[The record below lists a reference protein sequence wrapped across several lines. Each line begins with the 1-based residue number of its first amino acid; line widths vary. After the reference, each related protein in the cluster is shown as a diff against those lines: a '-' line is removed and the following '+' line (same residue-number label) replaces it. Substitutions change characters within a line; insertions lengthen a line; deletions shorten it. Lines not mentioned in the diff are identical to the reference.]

1 MQLKKEVSSKELAE
15 KAIQTLQLEMSE
27 SDCENENDL
36 DFRAEDQ
43 LDEKGSPA
51 LRPLRHF
58 GRTGRRAV
66 VRVEEGEPD
75 VLEVDHVDLVKQV
88 EPDVLEVDHV
98 ELVKQV
104 EPDVLEVDHVELVK
118 QVGQV
123 DSGVGR
129 EVKDQDQG
137 EDSQCSDEQPRIPT
151 KLSTLGQVRI

>member
-15 KAIQTLQLEMSE
+15 KAVQTLQLEMSE

-75 VLEVDHVDLVKQV
+75 VLEVDHV
-88 EPDVLEVDHV
+88 

-118 QVGQV
+118 QVQQV

-129 EVKDQDQG
+129 EVRDQDQG

>member
-15 KAIQTLQLEMSE
+15 KAVQTLQLEMSE

-66 VRVEEGEPD
+66 VRVEEGDHVELVKHVEPD

-88 EPDVLEVDHV
+88 
-98 ELVKQV
+98 
-104 EPDVLEVDHVELVK
+104 
-118 QVGQV
+118 GQG

-137 EDSQCSDEQPRIPT
+137 EDSQCSDEHSRIPT

>member
-15 KAIQTLQLEMSE
+15 KAIQTLQLEMSG

-104 EPDVLEVDHVELVK
+104 
-118 QVGQV
+118 QQV

-129 EVKDQDQG
+129 EVKYQDPG
-137 EDSQCSDEQPRIPT
+137 EDSHCSDEQPRIPT

>member
-75 VLEVDHVDLVKQV
+75 VLEVDHVELVKHV

-98 ELVKQV
+98 
-104 EPDVLEVDHVELVK
+104 DLVK
-118 QVGQV
+118 QVGQG

>member
-15 KAIQTLQLEMSE
+15 KAIQTLQLEMSG

-75 VLEVDHVDLVKQV
+75 VLEVDHVELVKHV

-98 ELVKQV
+98 
-104 EPDVLEVDHVELVK
+104 DLVK
-118 QVGQV
+118 QVGQG

>member
-43 LDEKGSPA
+43 VDEKGSPA

-58 GRTGRRAV
+58 GGTGRRAF
-66 VRVEEGEPD
+66 VRVE
-75 VLEVDHVDLVKQV
+75 
-88 EPDVLEVDHV
+88 
-98 ELVKQV
+98 QV

>member
-75 VLEVDHVDLVKQV
+75 VLEVDHV
-88 EPDVLEVDHV
+88 

-118 QVGQV
+118 QVQQV

-129 EVKDQDQG
+129 EVSDQDQG

>member
-15 KAIQTLQLEMSE
+15 KAVQTLQLEMSE

-36 DFRAEDQ
+36 DFRTEDK

-75 VLEVDHVDLVKQV
+75 VLDVDHVDLVKQV

-98 ELVKQV
+98 
-104 EPDVLEVDHVELVK
+104 DLVK

-137 EDSQCSDEQPRIPT
+137 EDSQYSDERPRIPT

>member
-15 KAIQTLQLEMSE
+15 KAIQTLQLEMSK

-75 VLEVDHVDLVKQV
+75 VLEVDHV
-88 EPDVLEVDHV
+88 
-98 ELVKQV
+98 
-104 EPDVLEVDHVELVK
+104 
-118 QVGQV
+118 
-123 DSGVGR
+123 
-129 EVKDQDQG
+129 

>member
-51 LRPLRHF
+51 LRPLRPF
-58 GRTGRRAV
+58 DRTGRRAV
-66 VRVEEGEPD
+66 VRVE
-75 VLEVDHVDLVKQV
+75 
-88 EPDVLEVDHV
+88 
-98 ELVKQV
+98 QV

>member
-15 KAIQTLQLEMSE
+15 KAVQTLQLEMSE

-75 VLEVDHVDLVKQV
+75 VLEVDHVELVKHV

-98 ELVKQV
+98 
-104 EPDVLEVDHVELVK
+104 DLVK
-118 QVGQV
+118 QVGQG

-137 EDSQCSDEQPRIPT
+137 EDSQCSDEHSRIPT
-151 KLSTLGQVRI
+151 KLSTLAQVRI

>member
-15 KAIQTLQLEMSE
+15 KAVQTLQLEMSG

-75 VLEVDHVDLVKQV
+75 VLEVDHVELVKHV

-98 ELVKQV
+98 
-104 EPDVLEVDHVELVK
+104 DLVK
-118 QVGQV
+118 QVGQG

-137 EDSQCSDEQPRIPT
+137 EDSQCSDEHSRIPT

>member
-58 GRTGRRAV
+58 SRTGRRAV

-104 EPDVLEVDHVELVK
+104 
-118 QVGQV
+118 GQV

-129 EVKDQDQG
+129 EVKNQDQG

>member
-15 KAIQTLQLEMSE
+15 KAIQTLQLEMSG

-75 VLEVDHVDLVKQV
+75 VLEVDHVELVKHV

-98 ELVKQV
+98 
-104 EPDVLEVDHVELVK
+104 DLVK
-118 QVGQV
+118 QVGQG

-137 EDSQCSDEQPRIPT
+137 EDSQCSDEHSRIPT

>member
-66 VRVEEGEPD
+66 VRVE
-75 VLEVDHVDLVKQV
+75 QV
-88 EPDVLEVDHV
+88 EPDVLGVDHV
-98 ELVKQV
+98 ELFKQV

-137 EDSQCSDEQPRIPT
+137 EDSQCSDEQPKIPT

>member
-75 VLEVDHVDLVKQV
+75 VLEVDHVELVKHV

-98 ELVKQV
+98 
-104 EPDVLEVDHVELVK
+104 DLVK
-118 QVGQV
+118 QVGQG

-137 EDSQCSDEQPRIPT
+137 EDSQCSDKQPRIPT

>member
-43 LDEKGSPA
+43 LDEMSPA

-58 GRTGRRAV
+58 GRTGRRAF
-66 VRVEEGEPD
+66 VRVEQVEPD

-88 EPDVLEVDHV
+88 
-98 ELVKQV
+98 
-104 EPDVLEVDHVELVK
+104 
-118 QVGQV
+118 GQV
-123 DSGVGR
+123 DSGMGR

-137 EDSQCSDEQPRIPT
+137 EDSQCSDERPRIPT

>member
-104 EPDVLEVDHVELVK
+104 
-118 QVGQV
+118 GQV

-137 EDSQCSDEQPRIPT
+137 EDSQCSDEHSRIPT

>member
-58 GRTGRRAV
+58 GRTGRR
-66 VRVEEGEPD
+66 VEE
-75 VLEVDHVDLVKQV
+75 V
-88 EPDVLEVDHV
+88 EPDVLD
-98 ELVKQV
+98 
-104 EPDVLEVDHVELVK
+104 VDHVELVK

-137 EDSQCSDEQPRIPT
+137 EDPQCSDEQPRIPT

>member
-15 KAIQTLQLEMSE
+15 KAIQTLQLEVSE

-36 DFRAEDQ
+36 DFRTEDQ

-104 EPDVLEVDHVELVK
+104 E
-118 QVGQV
+118 QV

-151 KLSTLGQVRI
+151 KLSTLCQVRI

>member
-1 MQLKKEVSSKELAE
+1 MQLKKEVSSKKLAE
-15 KAIQTLQLEMSE
+15 KAVQTLQLEMSE

-75 VLEVDHVDLVKQV
+75 VLEVDHVELVKHV

-98 ELVKQV
+98 
-104 EPDVLEVDHVELVK
+104 DLVK
-118 QVGQV
+118 QVGQG

-137 EDSQCSDEQPRIPT
+137 EDSQCSDEHSRIPT

>member
-27 SDCENENDL
+27 SDCENENDP
-36 DFRAEDQ
+36 DFRTEDQ
-43 LDEKGSPA
+43 LDEKGSLA

-88 EPDVLEVDHV
+88 GHGVLEVDHV

-104 EPDVLEVDHVELVK
+104 E
-118 QVGQV
+118 QV

>member
-66 VRVEEGEPD
+66 VRVVEGEPD
-75 VLEVDHVDLVKQV
+75 V
-88 EPDVLEVDHV
+88 PEVDHV

-104 EPDVLEVDHVELVK
+104 EPDVLEVDHVDLVK
-118 QVGQV
+118 QVGQG

>member
-15 KAIQTLQLEMSE
+15 KAVQTLQLEMSE

-66 VRVEEGEPD
+66 VRVEEGDHVELVKHVEPD

-88 EPDVLEVDHV
+88 
-98 ELVKQV
+98 
-104 EPDVLEVDHVELVK
+104 
-118 QVGQV
+118 GQG

-137 EDSQCSDEQPRIPT
+137 EDSQCSDKQPRIPT

>member
-15 KAIQTLQLEMSE
+15 KAVQTLQLEMSE

-75 VLEVDHVDLVKQV
+75 VLD
-88 EPDVLEVDHV
+88 
-98 ELVKQV
+98 
-104 EPDVLEVDHVELVK
+104 VDHVELVK
-118 QVGQV
+118 QVGQG
-123 DSGVGR
+123 DSGMGR

-137 EDSQCSDEQPRIPT
+137 EDSQCSDEHSRIPT

>member
-58 GRTGRRAV
+58 GRSGRGAV

-98 ELVKQV
+98 EL
-104 EPDVLEVDHVELVK
+104 DK

>member
-1 MQLKKEVSSKELAE
+1 MFQVKEKELVQLKKEVSSKELAE
-15 KAIQTLQLEMSE
+15 KAIQTLQLEMSK

-51 LRPLRHF
+51 LQPQRRF
-58 GRTGRRAV
+58 GRTGKRAV
-66 VRVEEGEPD
+66 MRVEQVEPG
-75 VLEVDHVDLVKQV
+75 VLDVDHVD
-88 EPDVLEVDHV
+88 
-98 ELVKQV
+98 
-104 EPDVLEVDHVELVK
+104 LVK

-137 EDSQCSDEQPRIPT
+137 EDSQCSDEQPKIPT

>member
-27 SDCENENDL
+27 SDCENENDP
-36 DFRAEDQ
+36 DFRTEDQ
-43 LDEKGSPA
+43 LDGQGSPA
-51 LRPLRHF
+51 LQALRQF
-58 GRTGRRAV
+58 DRTGAV
-66 VRVEEGEPD
+66 VRVE
-75 VLEVDHVDLVKQV
+75 QV

-98 ELVKQV
+98 
-104 EPDVLEVDHVELVK
+104 DLVK

-137 EDSQCSDEQPRIPT
+137 EDSQYSDERPRIPT

>member
-75 VLEVDHVDLVKQV
+75 VLEVDHV
-88 EPDVLEVDHV
+88 

-118 QVGQV
+118 QVQQV

-129 EVKDQDQG
+129 EVRDQDQG

>member
-104 EPDVLEVDHVELVK
+104 E
-118 QVGQV
+118 QV

>member
-15 KAIQTLQLEMSE
+15 KAVQTLQLEMSE

-104 EPDVLEVDHVELVK
+104 
-118 QVGQV
+118 GQV

-137 EDSQCSDEQPRIPT
+137 EDSQCSDEHSRIPT

>member
-15 KAIQTLQLEMSE
+15 KAVQTLQLEMSE

-43 LDEKGSPA
+43 LDEKGKPA

-75 VLEVDHVDLVKQV
+75 VLEVDHVELVKHV

-98 ELVKQV
+98 
-104 EPDVLEVDHVELVK
+104 DLVK
-118 QVGQV
+118 QVGQG

-137 EDSQCSDEQPRIPT
+137 EDSQCSDEHSRIPT

>member
-1 MQLKKEVSSKELAE
+1 MQLKKEVPSKELAE

-27 SDCENENDL
+27 SDCENQNDL

-88 EPDVLEVDHV
+88 EPDVLEVDHA
-98 ELVKQV
+98 
-104 EPDVLEVDHVELVK
+104 ELVK

>member
-75 VLEVDHVDLVKQV
+75 VLEVDHVELVKHV

-98 ELVKQV
+98 
-104 EPDVLEVDHVELVK
+104 DLVK
-118 QVGQV
+118 QVGQG

-137 EDSQCSDEQPRIPT
+137 EDSQCSDEHSRIPT

>member
-36 DFRAEDQ
+36 DFRTEDQ

-51 LRPLRHF
+51 LRPLRQF
-58 GRTGRRAV
+58 GRAGKRAV
-66 VRVEEGEPD
+66 VRIE
-75 VLEVDHVDLVKQV
+75 QV

-104 EPDVLEVDHVELVK
+104 E
-118 QVGQV
+118 QV

-137 EDSQCSDEQPRIPT
+137 EDSQYSDERPRIPT

>member
-58 GRTGRRAV
+58 GRTGRRAF
-66 VRVEEGEPD
+66 VRVE
-75 VLEVDHVDLVKQV
+75 QV

-104 EPDVLEVDHVELVK
+104 E
-118 QVGQV
+118 QV

-151 KLSTLGQVRI
+151 TLSTLGQVRI

>member
-58 GRTGRRAV
+58 SRTGRRAV
-66 VRVEEGEPD
+66 VRVE
-75 VLEVDHVDLVKQV
+75 
-88 EPDVLEVDHV
+88 
-98 ELVKQV
+98 QV

-129 EVKDQDQG
+129 EVKNQDQG

>member
-15 KAIQTLQLEMSE
+15 KAIQTLQLEVSE

-36 DFRAEDQ
+36 DFRTEDQ

-75 VLEVDHVDLVKQV
+75 VLDVDHVDLVKQV

-98 ELVKQV
+98 
-104 EPDVLEVDHVELVK
+104 DLVK

-129 EVKDQDQG
+129 EVKGQDQG

>member
-15 KAIQTLQLEMSE
+15 KAVQTLQLEMSE

-75 VLEVDHVDLVKQV
+75 VLEVDHV
-88 EPDVLEVDHV
+88 

-104 EPDVLEVDHVELVK
+104 EPDVLEVDHVDLVK